1 MKCNRTL
8 TLKLKNLSK
17 MICSMRVVF
26 ELKFTGLIQNWWW
39 HCIFSRYPIRRSTG
53 KNKHI
58 LKTQIIKVQ
67 RRISLFYLWSATEV
81 KLQSRISQK
90 WSFRGMCVVFEL
102 KFTGISYSYSKWMM
116 THFFFTQIRKSTRKN
131 TILKCK

>member
-1 MKCNRTL
+1 MQPNVNIKV
-8 TLKLKNLSK
+8 KESLKNEMFDARRLWIKVHRTYSK
-17 MICSMRVVF
+17 LMMTLHFFQISYTKIDG
-26 ELKFTGLIQNWWW
+26 E
-39 HCIFSRYPIRRSTG
+39 
-53 KNKHI
+53 NKHI